1 MRNIIL
7 GMSALALAAV
17 SAPAF
22 AEEAA
27 DGFTVNGGGAVVSDY
42 RFRGLS
48 QSGEEAAVQGWAT
61 VTHSSGFY
69 AGFWGSSTDITT
81 VDSALNL
88 TNQNTE
94 IDAIFGYST
103 KLSGLTLDG
112 GVTYYVYPG
121 GTDLA
126 TDYFE
131 PYFSVSGDVG
141 PANLK
146 VGVAY
151 AFEGQNALADNSNL
165 YLYTDAKVAV
175 PSTPLTV
182 KAHLGYTQNDNLG
195 LLLGDDNYVDY
206 SIGAE
211 ASWKALTFGVSYV
224 NTDVT
229 KSFGVK
235 ELAGADGAVVFSL
248 TAAF

>member
-7 GMSALALAAV
+7 GMSAFALAAV
-17 SAPAF
+17 ATPAL

-27 DGFTVNGGGAVVSDY
+27 DGFSVTGGAAIVSDY

-61 VTHSSGFY
+61 VTHSSGLY
-69 AGFWGSSTDITT
+69 AGFWGSSTDIVT

-94 IDAIFGYST
+94 IDAIVGYST
-103 KLSGLTLDG
+103 KLGGVTVDG
-112 GVTYYVYPG
+112 GVTYYIYPG
-121 GTDLA
+121 GTDLP
-126 TDYFE
+126 TDFFE
-131 PYFSVSGDVG
+131 PYLSVSGDVG

-151 AFEGQNALADNSNL
+151 AFDGQNALANNSNL
-165 YLYTDAKVAV
+165 YLYTDAKIAV
-175 PSTPLTV
+175 PSTPLTLKGHV
-182 KAHLGYTQNDNLG
+182 GYSKNDNYG
-195 LLLGDDNYVDY
+195 ILLGDNDYMDY

-229 KSFGVK
+229 KAFGIK
-235 ELAGADGAVVFSL
+235 EAGADGTVVFSVS
-248 TAAF
+248 AAF